1 MKLASLPLQGVCD
14 RFFQV
19 LTPFFLLQK
28 PLSEKEKPITL
39 YSPPVYWHISATFF
53 PICVVHIVYLFHWE
67 QIDDKD
73 KKINENDI

>member
-1 MKLASLPLQGVCD
+1 
-14 RFFQV
+14 
-19 LTPFFLLQK
+19 
-28 PLSEKEKPITL
+28 LSEKEKPITL